1 MPLVIAALA
10 ILVVLALVLLAIPL
24 GVVLRYRA
32 GVARRQARGWVVT
45 FNLLSL
51 LLSTVIFLVSA
62 AITSLW
68 VPDAR
73 RYSLLGIGAGVLLG
87 MVGLVATRWQRDGP
101 LLFFTPSRVL
111 VLAITLLVT
120 ARIGYG
126 FWRAWHAWQ
135 TTAGGSS
142 WLERAGVADSLAA
155 GGVVLGY
162 YLAYFAGLRWKLA
175 LHRRGR

>member
-1 MPLVIAALA
+1 MSEELRIRIVPA
-10 ILVVLALVLLAIPL
+10 IDDIVEPAWDGCANP
-24 GVVLRYRA
+24 
-32 GVARRQARGWVVT
+32 T
-45 FNLLSL
+45 ES
-51 LLSTVIFLVSA
+51 SA
-62 AITSLW
+62 ASL
-68 VPDAR
+68 PYNPFISHAFL
-73 RYSLLGIGAGVLLG
+73 SALEASG
-87 MVGLVATRWQRDGP
+87 
-101 LLFFTPSRVL
+101 S
-111 VLAITLLVT
+111 VT